1 MTDGTR
7 AGQEAM
13 ATPEP
18 TTEDDGIR
26 QLSAAQS
33 LAVAALHQGATQTDA
48 AEVAGVCRQTV
59 NGWLKQPHVRE
70 EIQRLRDEHLA
81 AAARRTQMATAESID
96 VIRQHLARGDL
107 SAAAV
112 WLKLFGL
119 HRLEVPPSPDT
130 TDRGPALA
138 ERLRKLIDKEKS

>member
-1 MTDGTR
+1 
-7 AGQEAM
+7 M
-13 ATPEP
+13 APP
-18 TTEDDGIR
+18 DPATEDDGIR
-26 QLSAAQS
+26 QLSAAQV

-48 AEVAGVCRQTV
+48 AEIAGVCRQTV

-70 EIQRLRDEHLA
+70 EIERLRDGHLA
-81 AAARRTQMATAESID
+81 AAARRTQLATAESID

-119 HRLEVPPSPDT
+119 HRLDVPPSPDT
-130 TDRGPALA
+130 TDRGLVVA
-138 ERLRKLIDKEKS
+138 ELLRTLIDKESA